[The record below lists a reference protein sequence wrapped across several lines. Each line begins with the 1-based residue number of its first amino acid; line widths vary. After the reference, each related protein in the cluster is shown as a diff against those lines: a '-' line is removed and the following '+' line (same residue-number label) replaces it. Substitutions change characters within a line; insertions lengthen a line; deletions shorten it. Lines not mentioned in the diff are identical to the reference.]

1 MMGDHHNKIS
11 GIKVFAALGRLRSSV
26 LEVGIFPSEVRV
38 SSHSNK
44 MVLFLQQEALWG
56 RVPLTVLHM
65 LVFSHQMPW
74 GNLVY
79 RAFWVSELGI
89 KDFRPYHMMASSGS
103 LDTS

>member
-44 MVLFLQQEALWG
+44 MVLFLQQEAPWG
-56 RVPLTVLHM
+56 RVSVNSLAHAC
-65 LVFSHQMPW
+65 VFPP
-74 GNLVY
+74 N
-79 RAFWVSELGI
+79 ALGKLGLQSFLGFKI
-89 KDFRPYHMMASSGS
+89 RD
-103 LDTS
+103 